1 MALTIYGRFALGF
14 SVGALGHILGVFMLF
29 RDESWKQ
36 TTGLAL
42 IICGF
47 FFLMYG
53 GWYMAQRKGR
63 HGSLGVVLAFLS
75 IVGLGILAGLASRS
89 KADISRNKEK
99 SNPAGD
105 RRLFMAA
112 EKGDLDE
119 ARKLLGD
126 GLNVDG
132 RDRQDRT
139 ALHLA
144 LDEGQAEAAKLLLDQ
159 GASPVSVDKLGNTPL
174 HLAAELGSPNLVGR
188 LIEMGAEVNAQGND
202 GWTPLHLAASWN
214 SKSVIQLLLNNGA
227 DRTIKNEKGLTALE
241 QAKFDNHP
249 DVVEILEKD
258 QEAK

>member
-14 SVGALGHILGVFMLF
+14 SLGALGHILGVFMLF

-36 TTGLAL
+36 TTGLVL

-47 FFLMYG
+47 LFLMYG

-63 HGSLGVVLAFLS
+63 HGSLGVLLALLS
-75 IVGLGILAGLASRS
+75 IVGLGILAGLPSRS
-89 KADISRNKEK
+89 KAEISGKKEN
-99 SNPAGD
+99 SGPAGD

-112 EKGDLDE
+112 EQGNLDDI
-119 ARKLLGD
+119 RKLLED
-126 GLNVDG
+126 GAMIDG
-132 RDRQDRT
+132 RDRLGRT

-159 GASPVSVDKLGNTPL
+159 GASPITVDKLGNTPL

-214 SKSVIQLLLNNGA
+214 SKTVIQLLLDNGA

-249 DVVEILEKD
+249 GAVEILEKD
-258 QEAK
+258 PKVD